1 MTDHDRY
8 RELSAGF
15 VLGAL
20 EPEERHS
27 FEAHLAQCPECR
39 REVASFAPIPGLMSR
54 AQGVSSE
61 SLPDT
66 VTERAASQARAEW
79 LSLTKSRRSWRWA
92 AGAAA
97 LVALAMAAVAV
108 FPGSE
113 DSDAIE
119 LAVEPGAVTG
129 VVAIESRSWGTAL
142 HLELEGLPRR
152 DRYVAWVVDD
162 AGERQQAAT
171 WGPTAEGRA
180 RLDGASSIPT
190 TRVIAVVVTDGNGA
204 ETLLTARTG

>member
-1 MTDHDRY
+1 MIDHEKY

-20 EPEERHS
+20 EPEERRS
-27 FEAHLAQCPECR
+27 FEVHLAQCPDCR

-54 AQGVSSE
+54 AQGVSAE

-79 LSLTKSRRSWRWA
+79 LSLARSRRSWRWV

-97 LVALAMAAVAV
+97 LAAIAMAAVAA

-129 VVAIESRSWGTAL
+129 VVAIESRAWGTAL

-152 DRYVAWVVDD
+152 DRYVAWVVDA

>member
-54 AQGVSSE
+54 AQGVSRE

-113 DSDAIE
+113 DSGAIE

-180 RLDGASSIPT
+180 RLNGASSIPT

>member
-8 RELSAGF
+8 RELSAAF

-20 EPEERHS
+20 EPEERRS
-27 FEAHLAQCPECR
+27 FEVHLAQCPECQ

-54 AQGVSSE
+54 AQGVSTE

-79 LSLTKSRRSWRWA
+79 LSLTRSRRSWRWV

-97 LVALAMAAVAV
+97 LAAIAMAAVAI

-113 DSDAIE
+113 DSGAIE

-152 DRYVAWVVDD
+152 DRYVAWVVD
-162 AGERQQAAT
+162 ERESASRPPPGAHHRG
-171 WGPTAEGRA
+171 WCPP
-180 RLDGASSIPT
+180 DGASSIPT
-190 TRVIAVVVTDGNGA
+190 TRVIVVVVTDGEGA
-204 ETLLTARTG
+204 ETLLTALTG